1 MSTLEERKQAYAEKL
16 IDESR
21 KQKEAEVDQEF
32 DLEFKELL
40 KKLLGTDYTAL
51 VVKRESL
58 KDDIRKAK
66 DPKNIEVKGKLK

>member
-51 VVKRESL
+51 VVKSKSL